1 MWILG
6 QIDSELAASK
16 KKSIITDEISLIRVI
31 GYCTSHGKVSGRITS
46 KTWQVNLK
54 SIEEFI
60 DIDEAYQRIQAFVST
75 NNFRALSEDDQMNVM
90 AFLLTMEIKPKD
102 GIMENHLVE
111 ESLKRELC
119 KLISSISPNA

>member
-1 MWILG
+1 
-6 QIDSELAASK
+6 
-16 KKSIITDEISLIRVI
+16 
-31 GYCTSHGKVSGRITS
+31 
-46 KTWQVNLK
+46 
-54 SIEEFI
+54 
-60 DIDEAYQRIQAFVST
+60 
-75 NNFRALSEDDQMNVM
+75 MNVM

>member
-1 MWILG
+1 M
-6 QIDSELAASK
+6 
-16 KKSIITDEISLIRVI
+16 
-31 GYCTSHGKVSGRITS
+31 TS

-119 KLISSISPNA
+119 KLISSIAPNA